1 MRRVERRHTFLR
13 RRIPSVDDVV
23 IQPKQAAAAG
33 RPHTFCIRGD
43 INRLGI
49 RVVQIELHAM
59 RHGMAQG
66 RLTLI
71 AVLWADAPSES
82 VAATEKLYWV
92 DADKPVTLYV
102 GLVVVAIDVPF

>member
-59 RHGMAQG
+59 RHGMTQG
-66 RLTLI
+66 RLQALLLPLFNPSRLPLLAGPTRSASEEISI
-71 AVLWADAPSES
+71 ALE
-82 VAATEKLYWV
+82 
-92 DADKPVTLYV
+92 YV
-102 GLVVVAIDVPF
+102 